1 MQFVPRAA
9 ELGLMVIAL
18 SPIVTLI
25 VRIAGEFVVEGWV
38 IPGVAT
44 TSATAVAPVSAPKSL
59 PIRMN

>member
-25 VRIAGEFVVEGWV
+25 VRIAGAFVVCERV

-44 TSATAVAPVSAPKSL
+44 TSATAAAPVATPTSL
-59 PIRMN
+59 PIRMP